1 MAETAV
7 AWEDDAGKERQLNL
21 NAFDSHAHLD
31 LEQFDADREEVI
43 QRARE
48 AGVTAINT
56 VGIDLAG
63 SRRAV
68 ALAETHEGL
77 VASVGIHPQEAHRAA
92 AEWAELEELAGRSRV
107 VAIGETG
114 LDFHHGDAPRE
125 DQIGVFRRQ
134 LELASR
140 LDLPVI
146 IHSRQ
151 AAEETRTILAE
162 WAAQSPVLG
171 ENARGVIH
179 CYSGDLD
186 TALYYINLGF
196 YISVGAY
203 IGYPSSSQFRRVLK
217 SIPLQKLLVETDC
230 PFLPPQK
237 MRGKRNE
244 PAYIPLTLAVLAEI
258 KGQTMEELAEA
269 TAANARSLFRRRGRP
284 AHRAG

>member
-1 MAETAV
+1 MAEAAA
-7 AWEDDAGKERQLNL
+7 AWEEGAGKERHLTL

-43 QRARE
+43 ERARD
-48 AGVTAINT
+48 AGVTGINT

-68 ALAETHEGL
+68 ALAETHQGL
-77 VASVGIHPQEAHRAA
+77 VASVGIHPQEAQRAA
-92 AEWAELEELAGRSRV
+92 ADWVALEELARHPRV

-125 DQIGVFRRQ
+125 VQTGVFRRQ

-151 AAEETRTILAE
+151 APEETRTILVE
-162 WAAQSPVLG
+162 WAAQNPLSG
-171 ENARGVIH
+171 ENSRGVIH
-179 CYSGDLD
+179 CYSGDLS
-186 TALYYINLGF
+186 AARYYIDLGF

-203 IGYPSSSQFRRVLK
+203 IGYPSSGQFRGVLK

-244 PAYIPLTLAVLAEI
+244 PAYIPLTLGVLAEI
-258 KGQTMEELAEA
+258 KGQTIEEVAEA
-269 TAANARSLFRRRGRP
+269 TAVNARSLFRIR
-284 AHRAG
+284 